1 MKEVIHESA
10 EDYLETIL
18 KLSEKLPVVRAV
30 DIANDLNY
38 KKSSVSVAMK
48 NLRQSG
54 HIEVSDAGFITLTD
68 SGMEIA
74 RRIYER
80 HLFLSE
86 WLVRL
91 GVDPELATHDACR
104 LEHDMSVETFEA
116 IRSFVEAN
124 LAEEA

>member
-18 KLSEKLPVVRAV
+18 KLSGELPVVRSV
-30 DIANDLNY
+30 DIANELNY

-48 NLRQSG
+48 NLRNSG

-80 HLFLSE
+80 HVFLTR
-86 WLVRL
+86 WLTAL
-91 GVDPELATHDACR
+91 GVDPVIAAQDACR
-104 LEHDMSVETFEA
+104 MEHDMSAESFEA
-116 IRSFVEAN
+116 IRSFVTKNTA
-124 LAEEA
+124 AE